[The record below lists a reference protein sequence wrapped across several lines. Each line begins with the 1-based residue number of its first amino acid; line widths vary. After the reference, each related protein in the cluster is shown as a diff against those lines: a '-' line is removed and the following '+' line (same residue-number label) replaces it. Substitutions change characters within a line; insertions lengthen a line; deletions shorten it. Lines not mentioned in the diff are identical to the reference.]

1 MVQERLR
8 INNYDLINKDMRR
21 FSKLMVLV
29 LIMFMGC
36 TNENE
41 LSISVFNPE
50 IEYWG
55 RIDTSKVGVAELY
68 WSGSSIKMNFEG
80 ESIAAL
86 MKDESGDNY
95 YTIIID
101 HDSISILRPKKT
113 KQYYQLASNLS
124 EGKHSVEIFKR
135 TEWQRGKTNFYGFKI
150 NNSPKL
156 LPKSAPRK
164 RKIEFYGNSI
174 TAGYAIEDFS
184 GKDSPDSTY
193 TNNYLSYAAITA
205 RHFSAQYQCIC
216 KSGIGITV
224 SWDAMIMPEMFD
236 RLIPSD
242 STSKWDFSLY
252 SPDVVVVNLFQNDS
266 WLVHLPENKEF
277 KKRFGNKAPDDAYL
291 VNAYQQFIET
301 IRKKYPNANIICS
314 LGCMDAVKEDSKWID
329 YIKSAVANI
338 NDKKIYINFMPY
350 IKASTHPSIKDH
362 QIMAN
367 NLIQFIDEHIE
378 W

>member
-1 MVQERLR
+1 
-8 INNYDLINKDMRR
+8 MRR

-36 TNENE
+36 THENE
-41 LSISVFNPE
+41 LSIRVFNPE
-50 IEYWG
+50 IAYWG
-55 RIDTSKVGVAELY
+55 RIDTSKVDVAELY
-68 WSGSSIKMNFEG
+68 WSGSSIKINFEG

-86 MKDESGDNY
+86 MKDASGDNY
-95 YTIIID
+95 YNIILD

-113 KQYYQLASNLS
+113 KQYHQLASNLS
-124 EGKHSVEIFKR
+124 EGKHTVEIFKR
-135 TEWQRGKTNFYGFKI
+135 TEWHSGKTSFYGFKI
-150 NNSPKL
+150 NNRPKL

-224 SWDAMIMPEMFD
+224 SWDAMTMPEMFD

-252 SPDVVVVNLFQNDS
+252 NPDVVVVNLFQNDS
-266 WLVHLPENKEF
+266 WLVHLPEHIEF
-277 KKRFGNKAPDDAYL
+277 KKRFGNKVPDGAYF
-291 VNAYQQFIET
+291 VNAYQQFIASL
-301 IRKKYPNANIICS
+301 RKKYPDAHIICS
-314 LGCMDAVKEDSKWID
+314 LGCMDAVQTGSKWIE
-329 YIKSAVANI
+329 YIKSAVVNLH
-338 NDKKIYINFMPY
+338 DKKIYINLMPY
-350 IKASTHPSIKDH
+350 IKASAHPSIKDH

-367 NLIQFIDEHIE
+367 NLIQYIDENIK